1 MLNKVYYITKCDKK
15 LYDTN
20 KHNYTL
26 KTEGYK
32 RRQGSY
38 SKPVLLCVVKCADNT
53 GNIIK

>member
-20 KHNYTL
+20 KYNYTL

-53 GNIIK
+53 ENIIK